1 MVIGMKIS
9 VSSRLMVLSLA
20 GLSPAFAQE
29 SRVQDVE
36 NDADTQYAMAE
47 LVGQQAQQW
56 VAQSAGRG
64 FKALEPGV
72 YTVSLNDIPASTEA
86 KDIIE
91 SNIRKYAQ
99 DGYISVP
106 NERIPKPST
115 ISSLLS
121 RRESRPV
128 EQFRDRLALPPSD
141 LSNTVLAKAEYLD
154 ARPSGK
160 IENGR
165 ASGLT
170 RVYRIADAGLIT
182 FGEDDYRSAGTR
194 ITRVKEALNAEV
206 NGVPAEATALKAADG
221 RASVMLRW
229 ITPLRSYRLTLVTD
243 NSDHLQ
249 KNKDLLMDIAT
260 RVIE

>member
-1 MVIGMKIS
+1 MGMKIHIS
-9 VSSRLMVLSLA
+9 AQLMALSLA
-20 GLSPAFAQE
+20 NLSPAFSQD
-29 SRVQDVE
+29 SRNQDIE

-47 LVGQQAQQW
+47 LVSQRAQQLM
-56 VAQSAGRG
+56 ANSAGKG
-64 FKALEPGV
+64 IKALEPGV
-72 YTVSLNDIPASTEA
+72 YTVSLSDIPASQEA
-86 KDIIE
+86 KDIIKN
-91 SNIRKYAQ
+91 NINKYHR

-106 NERIPKPST
+106 DERIPKRSVV
-115 ISSLLS
+115 SSLLS
-121 RRESRPV
+121 RRESRSV
-128 EQFRDRLALPPSD
+128 EQFRDKLTLPPSD
-141 LSNTVLAKAEYLD
+141 LSNTVLAKAEYID

-170 RVYRIADAGLIT
+170 RVYRIAGAGLIT
-182 FGEDDYRSAGTR
+182 FGEDDYRSAGAR
-194 ITRVKEALNAEV
+194 ITRVREALNTEV

-249 KNKDLLMDIAT
+249 KNNDLLMGIAT